1 MFDVSVGGNVR
12 TEMSNTED
20 GLMVGSTDKAGQT
33 FKSFGK
39 RQIIPYGIA
48 VIRASDLRLFRKRT
62 KRMTVAITIAETLIV
77 IPAIA
82 PLLSLCDGP
91 AVVFTASTPDL
102 MMAGA
107 GLGMGGAVV
116 VTCRV
121 RSGA

>member
-20 GLMVGSTDKAGQT
+20 GLMVGSADEAGQI
-33 FKSFGK
+33 FCLFAKG
-39 RQIIPYGIA
+39 QIIPYGIA
-48 VIRASDLRLFRKRT
+48 VTKASVLRLFRKRT
-62 KRMTVAITIAETLIV
+62 ERITVAITITERLIV
-77 IPAIA
+77 IPAMA

-91 AVVFTASTPDL
+91 AVVVTTSTPDL
-102 MMAGA
+102 ARAGA